1 MKNFSFLPF
10 ALLVIGLTAYSF
22 TDPVETVSY
31 SVDTEASTVKW
42 FAKKVTG
49 AHNGHVKMKS
59 GNLDFENG
67 VLKGGSFIMD
77 MNSIVCDDLSGES
90 KGKLEGH
97 LKSDDFFGVA
107 NHPEATFVITQAVP
121 RGTPGSYKIVGN
133 MTIKESTQEIR
144 FNAQL
149 DEVGEQMVGS
159 STITLDRSQYDI
171 RFGSGSFFE
180 NLGDR
185 TIYDDFDL
193 EIELV
198 VNK

>member
-1 MKNFSFLPF
+1 MKKLNWLPV
-10 ALLVIGLTAYSF
+10 AILAVALTAF
-22 TDPVETVSY
+22 TDPAETVSY
-31 SVDTEASTVKW
+31 SVDTEASSVKW

-59 GNLDFENG
+59 GNLDFQDG
-67 VLKGGSFIMD
+67 VLTGGSFVME
-77 MNSIVCDDLSGES
+77 MNSIVCDDLSGKS

-107 NHPEATFVITQAVP
+107 NYPEATFVITQAVP

-133 MTIKESTQEIR
+133 MTIKESTEEIR

-149 DEVGEQMVGS
+149 DEVGEQMVGTT
-159 STITLDRSQYDI
+159 TITLDRSQYDI

-180 NLGDR
+180 NLGNR

>member
-1 MKNFSFLPF
+1 MKKLVWLPMVLF
-10 ALLVIGLTAYSF
+10 AVVLTAF
-22 TDPVETVSY
+22 TDPAETVSY

-67 VLKGGSFIMD
+67 VLKGGSFVMD
-77 MNSIVCDDLSGES
+77 MTSIVCDDLSGDS

-107 NHPEATFVITQAVP
+107 NFPDATFVITQAIP

-133 MTIKESTQEIR
+133 MTIKESTEEIR

-149 DEVGEQMVGS
+149 DEVGEQMVGTTS
-159 STITLDRSQYDI
+159 ITLDRSQYDI

-180 NLGDR
+180 NLGDK

>member
-1 MKNFSFLPF
+1 MKKLNWLPI
-10 ALLVIGLTAYSF
+10 ALLAVALTAF
-22 TDPVETVSY
+22 TDPAETVSY
-31 SVDTEASTVKW
+31 SVDTEASSVKW

-49 AHNGHVKMKS
+49 AHNGQVKMKS
-59 GNLDFENG
+59 GNLDFQDG
-67 VLKGGSFIMD
+67 VLTGGRFVMD

-107 NHPEATFVITQAVP
+107 NYPEATFVITQAVP

-133 MTIKESTQEIR
+133 MTIKESTEEIR

-149 DEVGEQMVGS
+149 DEVGEQMVGTT
-159 STITLDRSQYDI
+159 TITLDRSQYDI

>member
-1 MKNFSFLPF
+1 MKKLNWLPV
-10 ALLVIGLTAYSF
+10 AILAVALTAF
-22 TDPVETVSY
+22 TDPAETVSY
-31 SVDTEASTVKW
+31 SVDTGASSVKW

-59 GNLDFENG
+59 GNLDFQDG
-67 VLKGGSFIMD
+67 VLTGGSFVMD

-107 NHPEATFVITQAVP
+107 NYPEATFVITQAVP

-133 MTIKESTQEIR
+133 MTIKESTEEIR

-149 DEVGEQMVGS
+149 DEVGEQMVGTT
-159 STITLDRSQYDI
+159 TITLDRSQYDI

>member
-1 MKNFSFLPF
+1 MKKLIWLPI
-10 ALLVIGLTAYSF
+10 ALIVVTLTAF

-31 SVDTEASTVKW
+31 AVDTEASTVKW

-49 AHNGHVKMKS
+49 AHNGHVKMKA

-67 VLKGGSFIMD
+67 VLKGGSFVMD
-77 MNSIVCDDLSGES
+77 MTSIVCDDLNGES

-107 NHPEATFVITQAVP
+107 NYPEATFVITQAIP

-133 MTIKESTQEIR
+133 MTIKESTEEIR

-149 DEVGEQMVGS
+149 DEVGEQMVGTT
-159 STITLDRSQYDI
+159 TITLDRSQYDI

-198 VNK
+198 VNQ

>member
-1 MKNFSFLPF
+1 MKKLVWLPMVLF
-10 ALLVIGLTAYSF
+10 AVVLTAF
-22 TDPVETVSY
+22 TDPAETVSY

-67 VLKGGSFIMD
+67 VLKGGSFVMD
-77 MNSIVCDDLSGES
+77 MTSIVCDDLSGDS

-107 NHPEATFVITQAVP
+107 NFPDATFVIKQAIP

-133 MTIKESTQEIR
+133 MTIKESTEEIR

-149 DEVGEQMVGS
+149 DEVGEQMVGTTS
-159 STITLDRSQYDI
+159 ITLDRSQYDI

-180 NLGDR
+180 NLGDK